1 MTRAQELHRQAVSPR
16 TGTRRMTRR
25 AALQGAAA
33 GGVVAGLGGFAV
45 PDAGSG
51 PLVAA
56 ARTQAAGTLTVGK
69 PAEPVTLDPQ
79 FADGVNEYTVLV
91 NIMDGLFTTGE
102 NIEVV
107 PRLVES
113 WEQLDD
119 LTWEFTLRPGIVFHN
134 GEPLTSEA
142 VKASY
147 DRSMDPDLAVLNTWG
162 DDVNLESVEIVDD
175 LTFRFHTSEFT
186 PQMLA
191 RLANDHFIFPPKYLA
206 ENDAATIAHNP
217 VGTGPYVFQEWV
229 AGENITMTAN
239 PEYWDDP
246 QPSVETVVWRF
257 IPEHATRLASLE
269 TGEIDLADAILPTAI
284 PDLEAAENLEAVSVE
299 GTRRVYIGLN
309 TLLPPTDDVRVRQA
323 INYGTDI
330 EAICETI
337 FGGATTRMRNWMEPA
352 FQNPEV
358 EGYHYDPELAR
369 QLLAEAGYPD
379 GVSVTLDYART
390 GSLGI
395 DEFPQAIAIS
405 LREVGIEVEL
415 NLLENNIL
423 TERIEQA
430 SLGDAEAVG
439 NMYLRSNASYFDPGL
454 TYSYWRPA
462 DDDNGTGYANPEFVA
477 LLDQILTSGTP
488 EERLEWAYEAQEI
501 FMEDAPALFLWYE
514 PKIYGLNTRVQ
525 GFAPTGD
532 EHLRF
537 AEVTQAE

>member
-1 MTRAQELHRQAVSPR
+1 MTTRHEHQWPSFSQRAA
-16 TGTRRMTRR
+16 GRRLNRR
-25 AALQGAAA
+25 AALKGAAA
-33 GGVVAGLGGFAV
+33 GGLVVGLGGMAGPGTGIDSFAME
-45 PDAGSG
+45 
-51 PLVAA
+51 
-56 ARTQAAGTLTVGK
+56 ARAQAAGTLTVGK
-69 PAEPVTLDPQ
+69 PSEPITLDPQ

-102 NIEVV
+102 NVEVV

-119 LTWEFTLRPGIVFHN
+119 LTWEFTLRPDIVFHN

-162 DDVNLESVEIVDD
+162 GDVNLESVEIVDD
-175 LTFRFHTSEFT
+175 LTFRFITSEFT

-191 RLANDHFIFPPKYLA
+191 RLANDHFIFPPQYLA
-206 ENDAATIAHNP
+206 ENDAATIARNP

-229 AGENITMTAN
+229 AGENITMTTN
-239 PEYWDDP
+239 PDYWGDP

-269 TGEIDLADAILPTAI
+269 TGEIDLADALLPTAI
-284 PDLEAAENLEAVSVE
+284 ADLEAAEHLEAVSVE

-358 EGYHYDPELAR
+358 EGYRYDPELAR

-395 DEFPQAIAIS
+395 EEFPQAIAIS

-501 FMEDAPALFLWYE
+501 FMEDAPGLFLWYE

-537 AEVTQAE
+537 AEVTLAE

>member
-1 MTRAQELHRQAVSPR
+1 MTTRHTSKVRSFSARAGA
-16 TGTRRMTRR
+16 RRISRR

-33 GGVVAGLGGFAV
+33 GGAMVGLGGLAGPGVAIHPRVAV
-45 PDAGSG
+45 
-51 PLVAA
+51 
-56 ARTQAAGTLTVGK
+56 ARAQASGTLTVGK

-113 WEQLDD
+113 WEQIDD
-119 LTWEFTLRPGIVFHN
+119 LTWEFTLRPDIVFHN

-147 DRSMDPDLAVLNTWG
+147 DRSMSADMAVLNTWG

-191 RLANDHFIFPPKYLA
+191 RLANDHFIFPPQFLA
-206 ENDAATIAHNP
+206 ENDAETIARNP

-229 AGENITMTAN
+229 PGENITMTAN
-239 PEYWDDP
+239 PDYWGEP
-246 QPSVETVVWRF
+246 QPGVETVVWRF

-269 TGEIDLADAILPTAI
+269 TGEIDLADAMLPTAI
-284 PDLEAAENLEAVSVE
+284 ANLEAAENLEAVSVE
-299 GTRRVYIGLN
+299 GTRRVYTGLN
-309 TLLPPTDDVRVRQA
+309 TLLSPTDDVRVRQA
-323 INYGTDI
+323 INYGADI

-337 FGGATTRMRNWMEPA
+337 FGGATTRMKNWMEPA

-358 EGYHYDPELAR
+358 EGYHYDPDLAR
-369 QLLAEAGYPD
+369 ELLAEAGYPD
-379 GVSVTLDYART
+379 GVTVTLDYART

-415 NLLENNIL
+415 NLLENNII

-430 SLGDAEAVG
+430 SLGDSAAVG

-462 DDDNGTGYANPEFVA
+462 DDDNGTGYADPDFVT
-477 LLDQILTSGTP
+477 LLDQILSSGTP
-488 EERLEWAYEAQEI
+488 EERLEWAYEAQQI

-514 PKIYGLNTRVQ
+514 PKIYGLNSRVQ

-537 AEVTQAE
+537 AEVTLAE